1 LIKNVDID
9 LNCGKLTYMN
19 ENIKEKILNHKN
31 FDIKLKGITLEEILR
46 FADGLEIWRPC
57 PEFKQKYEI
66 SHLGNCR
73 NKATKKLIKPYQ
85 SRTGYLLYFLSTAG
99 KNHGRLIHR
108 LVAEAFLIRL
118 PDKTEVNHL
127 DFDKTNNTIFNVEW
141 TTKREN
147 TEHAMEGKRYN
158 SGCNAVPD
166 GQAWRIIDGKR
177 VLVTLV

>member
-1 LIKNVDID
+1 
-9 LNCGKLTYMN
+9 MN
-19 ENIKEKILNHKN
+19 ENIKQKILNQRN

-57 PEFKQKYEI
+57 PEFEWKYEI

-73 NKATKKLIKPYQ
+73 NKNTRRLIKPYE
-85 SRTGYLLYFLSTAG
+85 SRNGYYLYFLSVAG

-118 PDKTEVNHL
+118 PDKTEVNHIN
-127 DFDKTNNTIFNVEW
+127 FDKSDYTIFNLEW

-147 TEHAMEGKRYN
+147 TEHAMEGKRYAN
-158 SGCNAVPD
+158 SGGFTPAPD
-166 GQAWRIIDGKR
+166 GQTWRIIDGER